1 VMLPDSDLPELP
13 GLAAQFEALVRKM
26 AWFLVIFCGICLVLM
41 MAHVGLDIFLKLA
54 TGRPLIGTLETV
66 SYYYMVSIVF
76 LPLAYIELKNEHV
89 NVDLFFLR
97 MPPRVQ
103 LLVYILGGL
112 IGLAYVGVF
121 TYQTFNDAVKALTE
135 QETIMA
141 NFLFYV
147 WPSRWAL
154 PLGFGGFFLAILSN
168 LMRSALTKEVVG
180 VERRAR

>member
-1 VMLPDSDLPELP
+1 
-13 GLAAQFEALVRKM
+13 
-26 AWFLVIFCGICLVLM
+26 
-41 MAHVGLDIFLKLA
+41 
-54 TGRPLIGTLETV
+54 
-66 SYYYMVSIVF
+66 
-76 LPLAYIELKNEHV
+76 
-89 NVDLFFLR
+89 